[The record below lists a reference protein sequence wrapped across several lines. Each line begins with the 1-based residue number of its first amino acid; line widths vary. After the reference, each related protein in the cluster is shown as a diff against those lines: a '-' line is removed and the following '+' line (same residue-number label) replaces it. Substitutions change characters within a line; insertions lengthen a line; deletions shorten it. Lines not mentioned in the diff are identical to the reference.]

1 MNHGSGRAP
10 EDTPRLSHAVL
21 FIVSVVRL
29 NEAEST
35 SPRELPL
42 QLFQEGRQILFSDV
56 SKTLLAQREVQA
68 NIGPPSQIGY

>member
-10 EDTPRLSHAVL
+10 EDTPRLSHVVL
-21 FIVSVVRL
+21 FIVTVVRL

-42 QLFQEGRQILFSDV
+42 QLFQEGRRI
-56 SKTLLAQREVQA
+56 LLAVLNDIAGQRDVHA
-68 NIGPPSQIGY
+68 DIG